1 MDTFI
6 LFFEII
12 SIVILLIDLNK
23 KVVPSSKI
31 INGGDYSS
39 VSNYF
44 LLKILNYMLYFYYIL
59 LDFISILTRNQN
71 SIFMVQY
78 KYRRKSTHNILKSI

>member
-1 MDTFI
+1 MLNLNYAYIKLKAMDTFI

-44 LLKILNYMLYFYYIL
+44 LLKIFNYMFILLLYFARLHLYI
-59 LDFISILTRNQN
+59 NE
-71 SIFMVQY
+71 
-78 KYRRKSTHNILKSI
+78 KSKFYFYGPI